1 MDKIQSMLDD
11 PLIYFWKEDV
21 YWNLWYKITLL
32 SFLGKHG
39 IDMLQEVLTIRDNA
53 LLVPLIKG
61 LGDIDG
67 FALIIKN
74 EVGENR

>member
-1 MDKIQSMLDD
+1 
-11 PLIYFWKEDV
+11 
-21 YWNLWYKITLL
+21 
-32 SFLGKHG
+32 
-39 IDMLQEVLTIRDNA
+39 MLQEVLTIRDNA